1 MGAALVLKAVWIA
14 VELPD
19 ELVEFLEKLVKSGRF
34 SSISEALNFILKTYL
49 CKPSDTKCWI
59 VQTN

>member
-1 MGAALVLKAVWIA
+1 MKAVWIA

-49 CKPSDTKCWI
+49 CKPSDTKCWM